1 MNWSKSWLDDFKLR
15 ASYGSIGNQSIDPY
29 SYTPAMN
36 VGLDT
41 VWLDGND
48 KVSVISLPG
57 LVSST
62 FTWETVNSFNVGFDV
77 SAFNNRLQVVFDWF
91 KRKTTGMLSE
101 GIEIP
106 SVVGAGAPLQ
116 NIADLSSKGW
126 EINLSW
132 RDRIGNFSYNIGFNI
147 YDSRAFID
155 KFNNESGLW
164 IVIM

>member
-1 MNWSKSWLDDFKLR
+1 M
-15 ASYGSIGNQSIDPY
+15 
-29 SYTPAMN
+29 
-36 VGLDT
+36 
-41 VWLDGND
+41 
-48 KVSVISLPG
+48 PG

-126 EINLSW
+126 EINRLS
-132 RDRIGNFSYNIGFNI
+132 GNFWLVSFKISYLCLPLF
-147 YDSRAFID
+147 YETRTTPSCHP
-155 KFNNESGLW
+155 SGCAYRQL
-164 IVIM
+164 

>member
-1 MNWSKSWLDDFKLR
+1 MAGW
-15 ASYGSIGNQSIDPY
+15 
-29 SYTPAMN
+29 
-36 VGLDT
+36 
-41 VWLDGND
+41 ND

-106 SVVGAGAPLQ
+106 SVVGAGALCKILQTYQVKDGKLIFHGETESEISRIISALIFMIAEPLL
-116 NIADLSSKGW
+116 ISS
-126 EINLSW
+126 IMSQV
-132 RDRIGNFSYNIGFNI
+132 
-147 YDSRAFID
+147 
-155 KFNNESGLW
+155 LW